1 MLACMSRSRSLLVAL
16 ALPLVCCAST
26 ATSPHGAGGA
36 QEPAAVAGNAIA
48 VDELDVTFSAPP
60 AERYGEPVVHQL
72 APAEQIVVSVLT
84 DAGLVHEPGLS
95 KAAREL
101 ARTAPGDLNIP
112 ASLVDG
118 IMDWVGLMSPRPRV
132 SVVEF
137 DDPAGA
143 CTGGSTADVEAHC
156 ADVLNSII
164 EQATAAP
171 LPAGPVDVGAGVAAL
186 GGGRARIV
194 VAVSEQVVAL
204 DPVPVAPAA
213 DARVPLRGRL
223 LGGRTR
229 PVVEVVDGDGRAQP
243 VETALEP
250 EGAFS
255 AEVVCSRGA
264 GPTQV
269 EVLAEGPYGTEVVAN
284 FRLHC
289 GGAPPRGNRS
299 SVERLQPGI
308 TDADVERTSFDALN
322 ESRRAHGLPELE
334 WDEALAAV
342 ARAHSEDMMRS
353 GFVGHR
359 SPTTG
364 LADQRLRNAGI
375 EGSVVRENIARG
387 YGPLGIHEGLMGS
400 PGHRA
405 NSLAADVRR
414 VGIGAVLGPSESD
427 QPDGPRPIFLTQ
439 LFLAPCGADVPD
451 EPVAALRTRV
461 DESRA
466 SAGLPAIRWDDRLS
480 TMAQSLAE
488 GVAADRTA
496 QAQRAYERQ
505 LAASPFAAVETS
517 RTVANAFAPL
527 AGLDLWRERLAGFV
541 GLGLAR
547 VPAGPRQGGLV
558 LVISVGRR

>member
-1 MLACMSRSRSLLVAL
+1 MLAVMSRLRSLPIGL
-16 ALPLVCCAST
+16 ALLLVCCAST
-26 ATSPHGAGGA
+26 TASPRGAGGA
-36 QEPAAVAGNAIA
+36 REPARVDRGAVA

-60 AERYGEPVVHQL
+60 AERYGEPVAHQL

-84 DAGLVHEPGLS
+84 SAGLVHEPGLS

-118 IMDWVGLMSPRPRV
+118 IMDWVGMMSPRPRL

-137 DDPAGA
+137 DDPAGV
-143 CTGGSTADVEAHC
+143 CTSGSAADVEASC
-156 ADVLNSII
+156 AEVLDSII

-171 LPAGPVDVGAGVAAL
+171 LPAGPVSVGAGVAGL
-186 GGGRARIV
+186 GRGRARIV
-194 VAVSEQVVAL
+194 VAVSEQIVAL

-213 DARVPLRGRL
+213 GARVPLRGRL
-223 LGGRTR
+223 LGGRTQ
-229 PVVEVVDGDGRAQP
+229 PVVEVVDGDGRDQP
-243 VETALEP
+243 VETTLGP
-250 EGAFS
+250 DGAFA
-255 AEVVCSRGA
+255 AEVACNRGA
-264 GPTQV
+264 GPAQV

-289 GGAPPRGNRS
+289 GGTPPRGNHSR
-299 SVERLQPGI
+299 VERLQPGV
-308 TDADVERTSFDALN
+308 TEADVERASLAALN
-322 ESRRAHGLPELE
+322 DDRRARGLPALE

-364 LADQRLRNAGI
+364 LADQRLRSAGI

-405 NSLAADVRR
+405 NSLAGDVAR
-414 VGIGAVLGPSESD
+414 VGIGAVRGPSESD
-427 QPDGPRPIFLTQ
+427 QPGGPRPIFLTQ
-439 LFLAPCGADVPD
+439 LFLAPCGADMPD
-451 EPVAALRTRV
+451 DPAATLRTRV
-461 DESRA
+461 DEARA
-466 SAGLPAIRWDDRLS
+466 RAGLPALRWDEQLS
-480 TMAQSLAE
+480 SIAQGLAD
-488 GVAADRTA
+488 GVAADRA
-496 QAQRAYERQ
+496 EEAQRAYRRQ
-505 LAASPFAAVETS
+505 LAASPFDAVETS

-527 AGLDLWRERLAGFV
+527 PTLDLWRERLAGAV

-547 VPAGPRQGGLV
+547 VARGPRQGSVV
-558 LVISVGRR
+558 LVVAVGQR